1 MMKSSS
7 HHEDL
12 PSGLKFLVIVTSDTI
27 TRKIS
32 QCEQFNDQSGDIAIS
47 LISSAGFEVV
57 DRVYLPNNLDLI
69 RGSVKAAA
77 SGGAADVIVISGGT
91 GISRRDQS
99 VEAIAPLLDKP
110 LPGFGE
116 LFRRLSYDS
125 VGTSAIASRA
135 TAGISGGSLVF
146 ALPGSPDAV
155 KLALERIIL
164 PECRHLLKMAR
175 G

>member
-1 MMKSSS
+1 MKSSS

-27 TRKIS
+27 TKKIS
-32 QCEQFNDQSGDIAIS
+32 QCEQFNDASGDTAIS

-57 DRVYLPNNLDLI
+57 DRIYLPNKIEMI
-69 RGSVKAAA
+69 RDSVRAA
-77 SGGAADVIVISGGT
+77 SSNGSADVIAISGGT

-99 VEAIAPLLDKP
+99 VEAILPLLDKQ

-116 LFRRLSYDS
+116 LFRRLSFDS
-125 VGTSAIASRA
+125 VGTSSIASRA
-135 TAGISGGSLVF
+135 AAGISGGSLIF

-155 KLALERIIL
+155 RLALERIIL
-164 PECRHLLKMAR
+164 PECQHLIKMAR